1 MAVYRSA
8 PAVLVVQAGAS
19 VGEEIALDRDTV
31 TIGRAL
37 DNEVILDD
45 EQVSRHHANIRRQ
58 GDQFVLT
65 DLASANGTFVNR
77 VRITEPHVLRS
88 GEMIQ
93 TGSTVLEFRSS
104 AEAAATVIRVP
115 SEQTVVGA
123 PPAVAPSPP
132 RYAPP
137 PPQPVQ
143 APPPPPPAYVPP
155 PAVAPARPVKKKG
168 GLGGWCGCSLVLII
182 IIVSL
187 IIIAAA
193 GYLFAVMFALLPDTF
208 GLLPMLGLQPGTLF

>member
-1 MAVYRSA
+1 MAAYYT
-8 PAVLVVQAGAS
+8 AVLVGQAGAFA
-19 VGEEIALDRDTV
+19 GKEIALDRDTV

-37 DNEVILDD
+37 DNEVVLDD

-93 TGSTVLEFRSS
+93 VGATVLELRST
-104 AEAAATVIRVP
+104 AAAAATVISPP
-115 SEQTVVGA
+115 SEQTVVGRPPAPA
-123 PPAVAPSPP
+123 PPPP
-132 RYAPP
+132 RYAPAP
-137 PPQPVQ
+137 PPQPAYT
-143 APPPPPPAYVPP
+143 APPTQPAYVPP
-155 PAVAPARPVKKKG
+155 PAPAPARPARKKG
-168 GLGGWCGCSLVLII
+168 GIGGWCGCLIVLII
-182 IIVSL
+182 IFVSL
-187 IIIAAA
+187 FILAVA

-208 GLLPMLGLQPGTLF
+208 GILPMLGLQPGTLF